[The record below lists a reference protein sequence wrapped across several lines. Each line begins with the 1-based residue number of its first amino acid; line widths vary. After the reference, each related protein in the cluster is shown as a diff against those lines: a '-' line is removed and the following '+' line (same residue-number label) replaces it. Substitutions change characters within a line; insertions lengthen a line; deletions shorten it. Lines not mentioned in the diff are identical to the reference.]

1 MGQPQKEEV
10 LLLKEQ
16 LQASLN
22 REKLLERRLQEI
34 EKEAKKQKSFVSFLE
49 EENNRL
55 SKLLEQKTV
64 ISQVKP
70 IIF

>member
-22 REKLLERRLQEI
+22 REKLLERRLQEV
-34 EKEAKKQKSFVSFLE
+34 EKKAKKQKSFVSFLE

-55 SKLLEQKTV
+55 SKLLEQKIV